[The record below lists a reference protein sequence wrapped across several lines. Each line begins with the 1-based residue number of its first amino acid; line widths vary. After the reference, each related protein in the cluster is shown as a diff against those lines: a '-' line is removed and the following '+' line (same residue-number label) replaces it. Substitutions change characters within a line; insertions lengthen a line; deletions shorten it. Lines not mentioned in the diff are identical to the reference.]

1 MSGRTVIWYSNW
13 KMLTFQSNMT
23 LLTKDLT
30 ECSYLFPKVL
40 NPLSL
45 FRGWVLRSFVA
56 LLASL
61 CKGRQWLRSLPVTP
75 RRVPPTLLEG
85 GSANQ
90 RGGRVTT
97 AARAGAE
104 YSWQQQQL
112 SSGASSP
119 TALLL
124 PEKRTPQRRTK
135 RTPALTL
142 SSYGGGFS

>member
-1 MSGRTVIWYSNW
+1 MSGSRTVIWYPNW

-23 LLTKDLT
+23 LFTKDLT

-61 CKGRQWLRSLPVTP
+61 CKGRQWLRSLPVSP
-75 RRVPPTLLEG
+75 RGVPPTLLEG

-104 YSWQQQQL
+104 YSWQQQL

>member
-1 MSGRTVIWYSNW
+1 MSGGRTVIWYPNW

-23 LLTKDLT
+23 LFTKDLT

-61 CKGRQWLRSLPVTP
+61 CKGRQWLRSLPVSP
-75 RRVPPTLLEG
+75 RGVPPTLLEG

-90 RGGRVTT
+90 RGGIVTT
-97 AARAGAE
+97 AARAE
-104 YSWQQQQL
+104 FSRQQQQQL
-112 SSGASSP
+112 GCVSNCCS
-119 TALLL
+119 TAAAR
-124 PEKRTPQRRTK
+124 KWTPQRRTK

>member
-1 MSGRTVIWYSNW
+1 MSGSRTVIWYSNW

-23 LLTKDLT
+23 LFTKDLT
-30 ECSYLFPKVL
+30 QCSYLYPKVL

-97 AARAGAE
+97 AARAE
-104 YSWQQQQL
+104 FSRQQQQQL
-112 SSGASSP
+112 GCVSNCCS
-119 TALLL
+119 TAAR
-124 PEKRTPQRRTK
+124 KWTPQRRTK